1 MLEFD
6 EPKKGEFD
14 EPKKGEVVE
23 VGVGWWGEKRKMRQG
38 NAMQAQDTRQFNT
51 LSDVAYKNR
60 DKYIAGTREDTFKK
74 QGTHRQGKYKA
85 MQSKLTTQS
94 KKKQK
99 VTKWSAQIVENATLH
114 GIGEGRESGTRRA
127 GDLTAKTSL
136 LYPTFL
142 MVKGP
147 RLLADS

>member
-60 DKYIAGTREDTFKK
+60 DKD
-74 QGTHRQGKYKA
+74 
-85 MQSKLTTQS
+85 M
-94 KKKQK
+94 
-99 VTKWSAQIVENATLH
+99 
-114 GIGEGRESGTRRA
+114 
-127 GDLTAKTSL
+127 
-136 LYPTFL
+136 
-142 MVKGP
+142 
-147 RLLADS
+147 